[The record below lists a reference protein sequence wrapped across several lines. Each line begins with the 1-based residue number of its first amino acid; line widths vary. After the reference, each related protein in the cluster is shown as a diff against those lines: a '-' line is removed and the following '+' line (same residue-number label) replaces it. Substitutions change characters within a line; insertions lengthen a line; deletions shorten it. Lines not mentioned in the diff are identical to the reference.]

1 MKVAVIGANGQLGQ
15 DVVRAFADRGDD
27 VQALN
32 HEDVELSSL
41 DSVVACLRSAQPEVV
56 VNTAAMHHVEN
67 CEQQPARRRT
77 QVNVIG
83 ARNLAC
89 GNPRSRI
96 GIDPRQHRLCIRR
109 QERPRPTS
117 KATRRV
123 R

>member
-1 MKVAVIGANGQLGQ
+1 MKVAVIGANGQLGH

-67 CEQQPARRRT
+67 CEQQPEKAHAINVAGSEESRR
-77 QVNVIG
+77 
-83 ARNLAC
+83 
-89 GNPRSRI
+89 GNPRSGI
-96 GIDPRQHRLCIRR
+96 GIDPRQH
-109 QERPRPTS
+109 
-117 KATRRV
+117 
-123 R
+123 